1 MGRRSPTTSPR
12 KPKRPPRLGLGWEY
26 GRDRDRFD
34 RCARAAGGDGG
45 MMASTNMDEATS
57 ETEPVASGVPQVL
70 EDTPEAT
77 EFDATPWPV
86 PTRPAPR
93 PLKLS
98 RPLGPRMWTAALAAA
113 LVFTTGGLAP
123 PYLADTTFQ
132 KTAGQLSADNQS
144 LNSQNKDLQSKLH

>member
-12 KPKRPPRLGLGWEY
+12 KPKRHPRLRLCWAY
-26 GRDRDRFD
+26 GRDQDRFD

-93 PLKLS
+93 QLKLS
-98 RPLGPRMWTAALAAA
+98 RPMGPPLWTAPLAPA
-113 LVFTTGGLAP
+113 LVFTTGGLARL
-123 PYLADTTFQ
+123 YLRDTTLQ
-132 KTAGQLSADNQS
+132 MTAGP
-144 LNSQNKDLQSKLH
+144 LHAA